1 MHEEEKQIK
10 KRILELADKSY
21 RNSQYLFTSFLTP
34 AEYSEAVETLT
45 KEHYHNYDSYGGTEM
60 AERVILR
67 FGSGGVRLHGRVSSV
82 LHYHRT
88 KSCKICRPPDTPGF
102 SVKCIKPWY

>member
-67 FGSGGVRLHGRVSSV
+67 FGSPEEFGYMEEFPVS
-82 LHYHRT
+82 
-88 KSCKICRPPDTPGF
+88 CII
-102 SVKCIKPWY
+102 IKPNLAKFADQINSLCDKWN

>member
-45 KEHYHNYDSYGGTEM
+45 KEHYHT
-60 AERVILR
+60 
-67 FGSGGVRLHGRVSSV
+67 
-82 LHYHRT
+82 
-88 KSCKICRPPDTPGF
+88 
-102 SVKCIKPWY
+102 

>member
-45 KEHYHNYDSYGGTEM
+45 KEHYHNYDSYGGTESK
-60 AERVILR
+60 RQRILPTLP
-67 FGSGGVRLHGRVSSV
+67 FQADV
-82 LHYHRT
+82 LRNWNIL
-88 KSCKICRPPDTPGF
+88 S
-102 SVKCIKPWY
+102 

>member
-34 AEYSEAVETLT
+34 AEYSCLSSLSAPL
-45 KEHYHNYDSYGGTEM
+45 
-60 AERVILR
+60 
-67 FGSGGVRLHGRVSSV
+67 SV
-82 LHYHRT
+82 L
-88 KSCKICRPPDTPGF
+88 
-102 SVKCIKPWY
+102 